1 MQRRR
6 ILFFAEA
13 VTLAHAA
20 RPIVL
25 ANCLE
30 GLGHESVIACDE
42 RYRRFMAGQT
52 WQTLPLRSISS
63 QRFLRSLAWGTP
75 VYDLPTLR
83 RYVAE
88 DIDLIERI
96 KPDLIV
102 GDFRLSLSVS
112 ARLVGIPYATITN
125 AYWSPYIRNT
135 PFPLP
140 VLPLSRC
147 LPLAMAQPIFD
158 AVKMRAF
165 SLHCRPLNRLRVE
178 HGYPP
183 FENDLRSAY
192 TDADHTLYADVP
204 AMFPIDDL
212 PSHHRFLGPILWS
225 PPVPAPNWWH
235 DLPTDKPIVYVT
247 LGSSGSP
254 KVMQMVIDA
263 LADQP
268 VTVIASTA
276 GTPLPQTRSKNL
288 RVADYLPG
296 IEAAARA
303 SLVICNGGSPT
314 SQQALACGVP
324 VLGIASNMD
333 QFMNMA
339 AIVRLGAGKVI
350 RADRVCVRHIRE
362 AVVRMISEPDGRR
375 GAKRLARSLDELDSR
390 QNFRDFVSETFADD
404 LVRPTYSPKQSSSTT

>member
-1 MQRRR
+1 MQQRR

-13 VTLAHAA
+13 VTLAHVA

-25 ANCLE
+25 ASSLE
-30 GLGHESVIACDE
+30 GLGHALVIACND
-42 RYRRFMAGQT
+42 RYSRFMANQT

-63 QRFLRSLAWGTP
+63 QRFLRSLAWGSP

-83 RYVAE
+83 QYVAE
-88 DIDLIERI
+88 DIDLIERV

-125 AYWSPYIRNT
+125 AYWSPYCRDRS
-135 PFPLP
+135 FPLP
-140 VLPLSRC
+140 VLPFTRF
-147 LPLAMAQPIFD
+147 LPLSIAQSIFD
-158 AVKMRAF
+158 IAKRPAF
-165 SLHCRPLNRLRVE
+165 GLHCRPLNRLRAE
-178 HGYPP
+178 HGLSQ
-183 FENDLRSAY
+183 FGRDLRLAY
-192 TDADHTLYADVP
+192 TDADYTLYADAP
-204 AMFPIDDL
+204 AMFPVERL
-212 PSHHRFLGPILWS
+212 PPSHRFLGPVLWS
-225 PPVPAPNWWH
+225 PPVSAPNWWH
-235 DLPTDKPIVYVT
+235 DLPTDKPIVYLT

-254 KVMQMVIDA
+254 KVMRTVIDA

-276 GTPLPQTRSKNL
+276 GAPIPQTLSKNL

-296 IEAAARA
+296 MEAAARA

-314 SQQALACGVP
+314 SQQALAFGVP

-339 AIVRLGAGKVI
+339 AVVRAGAGEVL

-362 AVVRMISEPDGRR
+362 AVVRMISESDYRHGNKQPIRSFAQPDSQQ
-375 GAKRLARSLDELDSR
+375 K
-390 QNFRDFVSETFADD
+390 FRDFVSEFFRDD
-404 LVRPTYSPKQSSSTT
+404 IARPAG

>member
-1 MQRRR
+1 MQHRR

-13 VTLAHAA
+13 VTLAHVA

-25 ANCLE
+25 ANSLQ
-30 GLGHESVIACDE
+30 GLGHEIVFACSD
-42 RYRRFMAGQT
+42 RYKRFMVDQP
-52 WQTLPLRSISS
+52 WQTLPLNSISS
-63 QRFLRSLAWGTP
+63 QQFLRSLASGSP
-75 VYDLPTLR
+75 IYDLPTLR

-88 DIDLIERI
+88 DIDLIERV

-112 ARLVGIPYATITN
+112 ARLMGIPYTTITN
-125 AYWSPYIRNT
+125 AYWSPFIRDM

-147 LPLAMAQPIFD
+147 MPLAIAQPIFD
-158 AVKMRAF
+158 TVKMRAF
-165 SLHCRPLNRLRVE
+165 GLHCRPLSRLREE
-178 HGYPP
+178 HGYSP
-183 FENDLRSAY
+183 FGIDLRTAY
-192 TDADHTLYADVP
+192 TDADYTLYADAPV
-204 AMFPIDDL
+204 MFPVDQL

-225 PPVPAPNWWH
+225 PSVPAPNWWH

-254 KVMQMVIDA
+254 KVMRTVIDA
-263 LADQP
+263 MADQP

-276 GTPLPQTRSKNL
+276 GAPIPQTLSQNL

-303 SLVICNGGSPT
+303 NLVICNGGSPT

-339 AIVRLGAGKVI
+339 AVVRSGAGEVV
-350 RADRVCVRHIRE
+350 RADRVSARHIRE
-362 AVVRMISEPDGRR
+362 AVVRMISEPDGRL
-375 GAKRLARSLDELDSR
+375 GARRLALSFDELDSR
-390 QNFRDFVSETFADD
+390 QNFREFVSEIFE
-404 LVRPTYSPKQSSSTT
+404 

>member
-1 MQRRR
+1 MQQRR

-13 VTLAHAA
+13 VTLAHVA

-25 ANCLE
+25 ASSLE
-30 GLGHESVIACDE
+30 GLGHALVIACND
-42 RYRRFMAGQT
+42 RYSRFMANQT

-63 QRFLRSLAWGTP
+63 QRFLRSLAWGSP

-83 RYVAE
+83 QYVAE
-88 DIDLIERI
+88 DIDLIERV

-125 AYWSPYIRNT
+125 AYWSPYCRDRS
-135 PFPLP
+135 FPLP
-140 VLPLSRC
+140 VLPFTRI
-147 LPLAMAQPIFD
+147 LPLSIAQSIFD
-158 AVKMRAF
+158 IAQRPAF
-165 SLHCRPLNRLRVE
+165 GLHCRPLNQLRAE
-178 HGYPP
+178 HGLSQYGR
-183 FENDLRSAY
+183 DLRLAY
-192 TDADHTLYADVP
+192 TDADYTLYADAP
-204 AMFPIDDL
+204 AMFPVERL
-212 PSHHRFLGPILWS
+212 PPHHRFLGPVLWS
-225 PPVPAPNWWH
+225 PPVSAPNWWH
-235 DLPTDKPIVYVT
+235 DLPTDKPIVYLT

-254 KVMQMVIDA
+254 KVMRTVIDA

-276 GTPLPQTRSKNL
+276 GAPIPQTLLKNL

-296 IEAAARA
+296 MEAAARA

-314 SQQALACGVP
+314 SQQALAFGVP

-339 AIVRLGAGKVI
+339 AVVRAGAGEVL

-362 AVVRMISEPDGRR
+362 AVVRMISESDYRHGNKQPI
-375 GAKRLARSLDELDSR
+375 RSFAQPDSR
-390 QNFRDFVSETFADD
+390 QKFRDFVSEFFGDDIARPAD
-404 LVRPTYSPKQSSSTT
+404 

>member
-1 MQRRR
+1 MQHRR
-6 ILFFAEA
+6 ILFVAEA

-25 ANCLE
+25 ANSLE
-30 GLGHESVIACDE
+30 GLGHHIVMACDD
-42 RYRRFMAGQT
+42 RYKRFMVDQS
-52 WQTLPLRSISS
+52 WPTLPLRSISS

-83 RYVAE
+83 RYVAA
-88 DIDLIERI
+88 DIDLIERV

-102 GDFRLSLSVS
+102 GDFRLSLCVS
-112 ARLVGIPYATITN
+112 ARLVGIPYTTITN
-125 AYWSPYIRNT
+125 AYWSPFIRNM

-147 LPLAMAQPIFD
+147 MPLAIAQPIFD

-165 SLHCRPLNRLRVE
+165 SVHCRPLNRLRQE
-178 HGYPP
+178 HGYPS
-183 FENDLRSAY
+183 FGNDLRLAY
-192 TDADHTLYADVP
+192 TDADYTLYADAP
-204 AMFPIDDL
+204 AMFPIERL
-212 PSHHRFLGPILWS
+212 PPHHRFLGPILWS
-225 PPVPAPNWWH
+225 PPVPTPNWWN
-235 DLPTDKPIVYVT
+235 DLPTGKPIVYLT

-254 KVMQMVIDA
+254 KVMRMVIDA

-276 GTPLPQTRSKNL
+276 GAPIPQTLSQNL
-288 RVADYLPG
+288 HVADYLPG

-339 AIVRLGAGKVI
+339 AIVRSGAGEVV
-350 RADRVCVRHIRE
+350 RADRVSVRHIRE
-362 AVVRMISEPDGRR
+362 AVVRMISEPEGRR
-375 GAKRLARSLDELDSR
+375 GAKRLARSFDELDSR
-390 QNFRDFVSETFADD
+390 QNFRDFVSEIFGDGLA
-404 LVRPTYSPKQSSSTT
+404 RPTDSPKQQPSTP

>member
-1 MQRRR
+1 MQHRR

-13 VTLAHAA
+13 VTLAHVA

-25 ANCLE
+25 AKSLE
-30 GLGHESVIACDE
+30 GLGHVPVMACDD
-42 RYRRFMAGQT
+42 RYKRFMANQT
-52 WQTLPLRSISS
+52 WETLPLRSISS
-63 QRFLRSLAWGTP
+63 QRFLRSLGWGTP

-88 DIDLIERI
+88 DIELIERV

-125 AYWSPYIRNT
+125 AYWSPYIRNMS
-135 PFPLP
+135 FPLP
-140 VLPLSRC
+140 VLPLSRYM
-147 LPLAMAQPIFD
+147 PLAIAQPIFD
-158 AVKMRAF
+158 AFKMQAF
-165 SLHCRPLNRLRVE
+165 GVHCRPLNRLREE
-178 HGYPP
+178 HGYSP
-183 FENDLRSAY
+183 FGNDLRVAY
-192 TDADHTLYADVP
+192 TDADYTLYADAP
-204 AMFPIDDL
+204 AMFTIDRL

-225 PPVPAPNWWH
+225 PPVALPDWWH
-235 DLPTDKPIVYVT
+235 DLPDDKPIVYAT

-254 KVMQMVIDA
+254 KVMRMVIEA
-263 LADQP
+263 LTDQP

-276 GTPLPQTRSKNL
+276 GAPTPQTLPQNL
-288 RVADYLPG
+288 RVANYLPG

-314 SQQALACGVP
+314 CQQALACGVP

-339 AIVRLGAGKVI
+339 AVVRSGAGEVL
-350 RADRVCVRHIRE
+350 RADRACKQHIRE
-362 AVVRMISEPDGRR
+362 AVVRMISKLDDRR
-375 GAKRLARSLDELDSR
+375 GAKTLARSFNELDSR
-390 QNFRDFVSETFADD
+390 QSFRDFVSEISGDGFT
-404 LVRPTYSPKQSSSTT
+404 LPTYSLKQQPFAT

>member
-1 MQRRR
+1 MQHRR

-30 GLGHESVIACDE
+30 GLGYHIVLACDD
-42 RYRRFMAGQT
+42 RYKRFLLNQR
-52 WQTLPLRSISS
+52 WQSLPLRSISS

-88 DIDLIERI
+88 DLDLIERV

-102 GDFRLSLSVS
+102 GDFRLSLCVS
-112 ARLVGIPYATITN
+112 ARLVGIPYTTITN
-125 AYWSPYIRNT
+125 AYWSPFVGNM

-147 LPLAMAQPIFD
+147 MPLAIVQPIFD

-165 SLHCRPLNRLRVE
+165 SLHCRPLNRLRRE

-183 FENDLRSAY
+183 FGNDIRLAY
-192 TDADHTLYADVP
+192 TDADYALYADAP
-204 AMFPIDDL
+204 AMFPIERL
-212 PSHHRFLGPILWS
+212 PPHHRFLGPILWS
-225 PPVPAPNWWH
+225 PPVPNPNWWN
-235 DLPTDKPIVYVT
+235 DLPTDKPIVYLT

-254 KVMQMVIDA
+254 KVMRMVIDA

-276 GTPLPQTRSKNL
+276 GAPILQHPS
-288 RVADYLPG
+288 
-296 IEAAARA
+296 
-303 SLVICNGGSPT
+303 
-314 SQQALACGVP
+314 ALLQPC
-324 VLGIASNMD
+324 S
-333 QFMNMA
+333 
-339 AIVRLGAGKVI
+339 
-350 RADRVCVRHIRE
+350 
-362 AVVRMISEPDGRR
+362 
-375 GAKRLARSLDELDSR
+375 
-390 QNFRDFVSETFADD
+390 
-404 LVRPTYSPKQSSSTT
+404 